1 MFVVSLT
8 VKFYFLRRLIALQV
22 FSVPGIMHRYQL
34 KLFCIKSGAL
44 RLRRFFLNE
53 NQ

>member
-8 VKFYFLRRLIALQV
+8 VKFYFFRRLIALQV

-34 KLFCIKSGAL
+34 ELFCIKSGAL
-44 RLRRFFLNE
+44 RLKRSFFKE
-53 NQ
+53 NT